1 MKKTKALLALA
12 LLAAGSAKAYDPPT
26 MGWSSW
32 NTYRVNISD
41 ALIRKQADAMVE
53 KGLKEVG
60 YRYINIDD
68 GFFGG
73 RGADGTLLIHP
84 TRFPDGLKPVADY
97 IHSLGFKAGIYSDAG
112 RNTCGNFWDNDKI
125 AEGVGFY
132 GNDQRDA
139 DFYFKEVGFDFI
151 KIDFCGGDPK
161 QNTEHLDL
169 DERERYTAIRQAI
182 DNTGRTDVRVNVC
195 RWAFPGTWVHSIGS
209 SWRISPDISANWNS
223 VKSIIAKNRY
233 LSAYATG
240 GAFNDMDMLEIG
252 RGMAEAEERTHF
264 GMWCMLSSPLLI
276 GCDMTSIPEAS
287 LALIKNK
294 ELIALNQDPL
304 ALQARIVKVD
314 NGVYL
319 YVKDVET
326 LNGTTRAVALYNS
339 TDAARTFSFGMEEVD
354 LGGIVKVRDLF
365 AGQDQADVT
374 DGTLKVSVPARD
386 TKIFRLEAEKRLE
399 RTVYEAETAWLERYQ
414 DIGMNK
420 SLGYATYDEMSGCSG
435 GAKVGWLGNHPD
447 NWLEWRDVYSQDG
460 GVYDMTV
467 RYVQWDDRF
476 VNVSVNGGEENRM
489 DLPAIE
495 PATNKLTEKTVR
507 IVLRKGQNTIRL
519 SNATNWAPDIDCMT
533 LKKVQT
539 TGVSSIRQEQDCNK
553 ALKLYSNGRLVVK
566 SKEETSVAVWDAK
579 GVKCLSLRLHPGKNI
594 ISSLPKGIYYILKE
608 S

>member
-1 MKKTKALLALA
+1 MKKTKELLALA

-132 GNDQRDA
+132 GSDQRDA
-139 DFYFKEVGFDFI
+139 DFYFKEMGFDFI

-209 SWRISPDISANWNS
+209 SWRISPDIGPNWNS
-223 VKSIIAKNRY
+223 VKRIIAKNRY

-252 RGMAEAEERTHF
+252 RGMAAAEERTHF

-339 TDAARTFSFGMEEVD
+339 TDAARTFSFDMEEVD

-399 RTVYEAETAWLERYQ
+399 RTLYEAETAWLERYQ
-414 DIGMNK
+414 DIGMNN
-420 SLGYATYDEMSGCSG
+420 SQGYATYDETSGCSG

-447 NWLEWRDVYSQDG
+447 NWMEWRDVYSQDG
-460 GVYDMTV
+460 GVYDMSV
-467 RYVQWDDRF
+467 RYMQWDDRF
-476 VNVSVNGGEENRM
+476 VNVSVNGGEETRL

-519 SNATNWAPDIDCMT
+519 SNATKWAPDIDCMM

-539 TGVSSIRQEQDCNK
+539 TGVSSIRQEQDRNK
-553 ALKLYSNGRLVVK
+553 ALKLYSNGRMVVK
-566 SKEETSVAVWDAK
+566 SKEETSVSVWDAK
-579 GVKCLSLRLHPGKNI
+579 GMKCLSLRLHPGKNI

>member
-132 GNDQRDA
+132 GSDQRDA
-139 DFYFKEVGFDFI
+139 DFYFKEMGFDFI

-209 SWRISPDISANWNS
+209 SWRISPDIGPNWNS
-223 VKSIIAKNRY
+223 VKRIIAKNRY

-252 RGMAEAEERTHF
+252 RGMAAAEERTHF

-304 ALQARIVKVD
+304 ALQAHIVKVD

-339 TDAARTFSFGMEEVD
+339 TDAARTFSFDMEEVD

-399 RTVYEAETAWLERYQ
+399 RTLYEAETAWLERYQ
-414 DIGMNK
+414 DIGMNN
-420 SLGYATYDEMSGCSG
+420 SQGYATYGETSGCSG

-447 NWLEWRDVYSQDG
+447 NWMEWRDVYSQDG
-460 GVYDMTV
+460 GVYDMSV
-467 RYVQWDDRF
+467 RYMQWDDRF
-476 VNVSVNGGEENRM
+476 VNVSVNGGEETRL

-519 SNATNWAPDIDCMT
+519 SNATKWAPDIDCMT
-533 LKKVQT
+533 LKKVET
-539 TGVSSIRQEQDCNK
+539 TGVSSIRQEQDRNK
-553 ALKLYSNGRLVVK
+553 ALKLYSNGRMVVK
-566 SKEETSVAVWDAK
+566 SKEETSVSVWDAK
-579 GVKCLSLRLHPGKNI
+579 GMKCLSLRLHPGKNI